1 MFYSTDIEMFPPTRR
16 SMIKLR
22 VSLNKSR
29 IYGRAMDADDVIL
42 AASYF
47 AVPQMIAINVQ
58 NIILS

>member
-1 MFYSTDIEMFPPTRR
+1 
-16 SMIKLR
+16 MIKLR

-47 AVPQMIAINVQ
+47 AVPQMIAINV
-58 NIILS
+58 

>member
-1 MFYSTDIEMFPPTRR
+1 
-16 SMIKLR
+16 MIKLR

-29 IYGRAMDADDVIL
+29 IYGHAMDAHDMIL